1 MNPLI
6 LLHGALGTSEQVKP
20 LADKLNAD
28 RPVHLLNFEGHGT
41 EAVLERPFRM
51 EHFAEN
57 VLNYMEENSIE
68 KADLFG
74 YSMGGYVALLL
85 GLHHADRIGKI
96 STLGTVLKWSPEVA
110 DREVKFLN
118 PAKITE
124 KVPQFA
130 QELDRRHP
138 GSWKQVTS
146 KTKELLTDLGKE
158 PRIKDSDWSDI
169 KNKVRIHVGDRDQT
183 AGLAQSI
190 DVYNA
195 LPNGELV
202 VLPNSPHPI
211 EKADMD
217 LLVASLNGFYIS

>member
-6 LLHGALGTSEQVKP
+6 LLHGALGTSEQVML

-28 RPVHLLNFEGHGT
+28 SPVHLLNFEGHGSET
-41 EAVLERPFRM
+41 IPERPFRM

-85 GLHHADRIGKI
+85 GLHHAERVGKI

-110 DREVKFLN
+110 GREVKFLN
-118 PAKITE
+118 PDKIKE

-138 GSWKQVTS
+138 GNWERVTA
-146 KTKELLTDLGKE
+146 KTKDLLTGLGND
-158 PRIKDSDWSDI
+158 PRIKDSDWSKI

-183 AGLAQSI
+183 AGLTQSI
-190 DVYNA
+190 EVYGS
-195 LPNGELV
+195 LLNGELV

-211 EKADMD
+211 EKVDMD
-217 LLVASLNGFYIS
+217 LLVASLNGFYVS